1 MQDVQVYLENRPQIV
16 IPLPII
22 EAANN
27 KGEPRDVF
35 NKIKIKDIISFM
47 EQPFK
52 SKDLGNPN
60 PRDPNLL
67 IEKFNG

>member
-1 MQDVQVYLENRPQIV
+1 MSKDSANILVKEIQMQDVQVYLENRPQIV

-27 KGEPRDVF
+27 KGEPREVF

-47 EQPFK
+47 E
-52 SKDLGNPN
+52 
-60 PRDPNLL
+60 
-67 IEKFNG
+67 

>member
-1 MQDVQVYLENRPQIV
+1 MSKDSANILVKEIQMQDVQVYLENRPQIV

-47 EQPFK
+47 E
-52 SKDLGNPN
+52 
-60 PRDPNLL
+60 
-67 IEKFNG
+67 